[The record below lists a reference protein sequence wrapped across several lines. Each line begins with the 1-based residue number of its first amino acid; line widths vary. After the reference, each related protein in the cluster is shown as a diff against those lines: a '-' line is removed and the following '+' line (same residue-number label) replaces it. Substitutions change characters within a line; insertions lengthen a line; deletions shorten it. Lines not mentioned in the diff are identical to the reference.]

1 MANSWAHQTRAKFFA
16 SFPKYR
22 VWLVIRGR
30 GARSVWWQ
38 RPSCTQTSS
47 EHSDPSSARRGRK
60 GTKQKQTNKNKLKW
74 NKWCLRNVKFPQ
86 IIKLLGNSSCNF
98 EYNFHGFLQRSSIA
112 NWRLRFP
119 LPSIISVD
127 LLENRTLR
135 TRVQK
140 VTVFDLY
147 WWISICFECFRGC
160 LPLTTNSRKFRSG
173 CKW

>member
-38 RPSCTQTSS
+38 RPCTQTSS

-135 TRVQK
+135 ARVQK